1 MDITTP
7 IGLFGAVAL
16 VFVAILIEGGN
27 PVAFINAPASL
38 MVFGGLTCTMM
49 LAYPMEQL
57 KDAIGIIRQLF
68 FMGKLDA
75 VSTINTLVD
84 MCTLVRRD
92 GLLALDAVV
101 RNLEDPFLA
110 KGVQF
115 VVDGMEPELTK
126 EILNLDLSSKRHRH
140 HQARGILDMCAAIA
154 PGFALVGTLVGLV
167 SMLANLDP
175 STVGHKM
182 ALALICTLYG
192 CFVANAI
199 FMPASKNLEFK
210 SEHELLV
217 NEIMVEGL
225 LGIQAGENPRHLEDR
240 LKAFLPMRHRDKAG
254 GGRGSAAI
262 GEAA

>member
-1 MDITTP
+1 
-7 IGLFGAVAL
+7 VR
-16 VFVAILIEGGN
+16 N
-27 PVAFINAPASL
+27 
-38 MVFGGLTCTMM
+38 
-49 LAYPMEQL
+49 
-57 KDAIGIIRQLF
+57 LF
-68 FMGKLDA
+68 FMPQIDVAG
-75 VSTINTLVD
+75 TITRLVE

-101 RNLEDPFLA
+101 RTIEDPFLA

-126 EILNLDLSSKRHRH
+126 EILHLDLANKKHRH
-140 HQARGILDMCAAIA
+140 HQARGLLEMAAAIA

-167 SMLANLDP
+167 SMLAELDP
-175 STVGHKM
+175 KTVGSKM

-199 FMPASKNLEFK
+199 FMPSVKNLEFK
-210 SEHELLV
+210 SEQELLV

-240 LKAFLPMRHRDKAG
+240 LKAFLPMKARAAFG
-254 GGRGSAAI
+254 GGAT
-262 GEAA
+262 E